1 MLDELEGSKQSGRF
15 TISPGRDVYGD
26 LTLAGHKT
34 SLYLQDNDF
43 FDPHAIPDQCVK
55 GTLQDL
61 RKVSL
66 IRCISS
72 GTGTSYRGSER
83 YYFAS
88 VFPHYVIYGD
98 HQIGPDEKMI
108 AEADFVVDDAS
119 ALFHDFDAF
128 GMLMDARPFIEQ
140 IAQANASILGR
151 PVRTGPDPQILY
163 FAGKREIFAVDTI
176 LGRVSASHNPIPD
189 LGSSDGV
196 RLKNKIFVT
205 ITFKE
210 GITFEDTISRIFTLL
225 MFLGTV
231 AGRPQNLLS
240 LSLRTVHDS
249 VGMFPLRIYWSNP
262 PRRNPS
268 NERERTHSAEVLLD
282 AVGEPETFSR
292 VLASWLDR
300 QEERRDA
307 RARFDNSFAKQ
318 WSYEIDRLTGSAN
331 MFDILPSSA
340 APPDVELS
348 DELKTAKKA
357 GQEIFGKLSLCRER
371 DSILGALGRL
381 GKSSLKQK
389 IRHRA
394 QLILDAAETQ
404 FPEIFTVTD
413 EAVNCRNH
421 YVHGSE
427 PRFDYNANFS
437 AVVFFTDTLEF
448 VFAASDLIEAG
459 WDLKAYCQIP
469 SSMSHPFSAYR
480 VNYALFLQKLK
491 ALLPPRVVAPHTVPR
506 TQ

>member
-1 MLDELEGSKQSGRF
+1 MLDEIEGSKQSGRF
-15 TISPGRDVYGD
+15 TISPGRDVYGE

-34 SLYLQDNDF
+34 SLYLQDTDF
-43 FDPHAIPDQCVK
+43 FDTHAIPGQCVK
-55 GTLQDL
+55 GILQDL
-61 RKVSL
+61 TKVSL

-72 GTGTSYRGSER
+72 GAGTSYRGSER

-98 HQIGPDEKMI
+98 RQIGPDEKVV
-108 AEADFVVDDAS
+108 AEVDFVVDDAS
-119 ALFHDFDAF
+119 ALFYDFDAF

-140 IAQANASILGR
+140 IVHANVVTLGR
-151 PVRTGPDPQILY
+151 PVRIGPDPQILY
-163 FAGKREIFAVDTI
+163 FAGKSEIFAVETI
-176 LGRVSASHNPIPD
+176 LGRVSASHSPVPD
-189 LGSSDGV
+189 LGASDGV
-196 RLKNKIFVT
+196 RLRNKIFVT

-210 GITFEDTISRIFTLL
+210 GVAFEDAISRIFTLL

-231 AGRPQNLLS
+231 AGRPQDLLS
-240 LSLRTVHDS
+240 LSLKTVHDS
-249 VGMFPLRIYWSNP
+249 DGIFPLRIYWSMP
-262 PRRNPS
+262 PKRNSS
-268 NERERTHSAEVLLD
+268 NERKRSHSAEVLLN
-282 AVGEPETFSR
+282 AVEEPEMFSR
-292 VLASWLDR
+292 VLASWLER

-318 WSYEIDRLTGSAN
+318 WSYEIDRLIGDAN

-348 DELKTAKKA
+348 GELRAAKKA
-357 GQEIFGKLSLCRER
+357 GQEIFEKLEPSRER
-371 DSILGALGRL
+371 DSILGAFGRL

-394 QLILDAAETQ
+394 QLVVSAAETQ
-404 FPEIFTVTD
+404 FPEILTVTD

-437 AVVFFTDTLEF
+437 AVIFFTDTLEF

-459 WDLKAYCQIP
+459 WDLKGYCQIP

-480 VNYALFLQKLK
+480 VNYPLFLQKLK
-491 ALLPPRVVAPHTVPR
+491 ALLPPRVVASRAAPR